1 MKDYKMIKN
10 YRTGGNCKVL
20 FCFPYA
26 GGGAPAYRDWIRA
39 LDNKVNICPIQLPGR
54 EERIIEK
61 PYTDMYLLANNLAD
75 TIENIIGEKK
85 CSFFGHSMG
94 GKIAYETALE
104 LSRRG
109 KNIERMFVSGCE
121 APHIPITNP
130 IFNLPDEEFKKEIIS
145 FEGTPKELCEHKE
158 LFDFF
163 LPLLR
168 GDFTLVETYQAKGK
182 VPIPCPITALYGTE
196 DREAS
201 FEEVIEWKNYTKAS
215 FDVNA
220 VEGGHFFIKSNKV
233 EVWNNILNKIKID

>member
-1 MKDYKMIKN
+1 MVRYKMKDYKMIKN

-26 GGGAPAYRDWIRA
+26 GGGASAYRDWIRA

-104 LSRRG
+104 
-109 KNIERMFVSGCE
+109 
-121 APHIPITNP
+121 T
-130 IFNLPDEEFKKEIIS
+130 
-145 FEGTPKELCEHKE
+145 
-158 LFDFF
+158 
-163 LPLLR
+163 
-168 GDFTLVETYQAKGK
+168 
-182 VPIPCPITALYGTE
+182 
-196 DREAS
+196 
-201 FEEVIEWKNYTKAS
+201 
-215 FDVNA
+215 
-220 VEGGHFFIKSNKV
+220 
-233 EVWNNILNKIKID
+233 